1 MRMEGI
7 FMNINFNTLFQ
18 RFLPLIYL
26 ILLAFI
32 LNCVIFF
39 FLPTSGVDFA
49 KNESLSLNFKKYN
62 FYSNTKDISRK
73 DSQDSSKQT
82 AQSLSK
88 YNLKAIYYTSV
99 TSGWIIIEETTVDN
113 SHILSYGEKIDGY
126 MISKLFKNYV
136 LFEKDK
142 KEYKLKIKE
151 KEPSQYEEL
160 TTNSKQEIIV
170 KDNGAVVSRD
180 YLNSYITSLDKIWS
194 NISVSEI
201 KNGELIDG
209 FKIDKIKKDSAFE
222 KIGLKEGDIIKAV
235 NNSILSSH
243 AEAFKVFDNIGNT
256 NFLNIEVLRNNEIVE
271 LNYEIN

>member
-1 MRMEGI
+1 
-7 FMNINFNTLFQ
+7 MNINFNTLFQ